1 MSANASPKS
10 PSPRRR
16 NAAED
21 RAKRLPL
28 VTRLS
33 HSRSMSLV
41 ALASTVVMLQAAPAA
56 GLVSYDEAV
65 RCAGLTQ
72 AASELEGGESA
83 QGRRLYDAALYWSLA
98 AMQAGTAAGKRASVA
113 EADQT
118 RARISAVRQLSA
130 DAAQA
135 RAALQRC
142 QQKTP
147 NLD

>member
-1 MSANASPKS
+1 
-10 PSPRRR
+10 
-16 NAAED
+16 
-21 RAKRLPL
+21 
-28 VTRLS
+28 
-33 HSRSMSLV
+33 
-41 ALASTVVMLQAAPAA
+41 MLQTAPFV

-72 AASELEGGESA
+72 AASELEGGESV

-98 AMQAGTAAGKRASVA
+98 AMQAATAAGKPASVA

-118 RARISAVRQLSA
+118 RARIAAVRQLSA
-130 DAAQA
+130 ETPQA
-135 RAALQRC
+135 RTALQRC

>member
-1 MSANASPKS
+1 
-10 PSPRRR
+10 
-16 NAAED
+16 
-21 RAKRLPL
+21 
-28 VTRLS
+28 
-33 HSRSMSLV
+33 
-41 ALASTVVMLQAAPAA
+41 MLQAAPAV

-98 AMQAGTAAGKRASVA
+98 AMQAATAAGKAAPAA

-118 RARISAVRQLSA
+118 RARIAAVRLLNG
-130 DAAQA
+130 DASEA

-147 NLD
+147 KLD